1 MPPPAIPARA
11 ASRVLWQWK
20 HPEFLHVCKVS
31 ASERPTH
38 GTSLPMPMP
47 GRFNV
52 IHDTMNPPNDEQVEQ
67 TRMHFATVPVNISRM

>member
-20 HPEFLHVCKVS
+20 HPEFFHVCKVS

-38 GTSLPMPMP
+38 GTSLPTPMP
-47 GRFNV
+47 VQVLRKRGVDVESYVNNICSAGMKAV
-52 IHDTMNPPNDEQVEQ
+52 INK
-67 TRMHFATVPVNISRM
+67 